1 MVHSPRGDPQWVSG
15 ILIGQQRPLS
25 YLVQMP
31 EGQVWKRHVDHI
43 RELGE
48 QRVSSPTPNLTYL
61 EVLRMVLLQ
70 IHNPFQFIDRILNLR
85 WTHTQNPTWI
95 FR

>member
-1 MVHSPRGDPQWVSG
+1 MVRSPRGDPQWVSG
-15 ILIGQQRPLS
+15 ILIGRQGPLS

-48 QRVSSPTPNLTYL
+48 QRVGLPHLTRHL

-70 IHNPFQFIDRILNLR
+70 IDNQFQFIDRILNLL
-85 WTHTQNPTWI
+85 WTHT
-95 FR
+95 

>member
-1 MVHSPRGDPQWVSG
+1 MG
-15 ILIGQQRPLS
+15 IWNINTVGRQGPLS

-48 QRVSSPTPNLTYL
+48 KRIRSPTPNLTSGSA
-61 EVLRMVLLQ
+61 EDGLLQ
-70 IHNPFQFIDRILNLR
+70 IHNQFQFIDRILNLLR
-85 WTHTQNPTWI
+85 THTQNPTWI